1 MKKHLKEKEKI
12 IKSFVKNFGIH
23 KDIHGRPINAETEI
37 AGHLEGDYTLKVW
50 PNGSCERCYS
60 YHPDFPKNLKN

>member
-1 MKKHLKEKEKI
+1 M
-12 IKSFVKNFGIH
+12 FGIH

-50 PNGSCERCYS
+50 PNGSCERCYP
-60 YHPDFPKNLKN
+60 YHPDFSKI